1 MTEKTFTCIVCPIGC
16 ELTVRYDEN
25 DKRDSNIEVSG
36 NSCPRGAAYAK
47 SEITHPERT
56 LTGTVRTDSA
66 EFPLCPVKTDRPVP
80 KNELLRAAK
89 ALCTVRASVPI
100 HHGDVL
106 VENFADLGVNLTA
119 GRTILL

>member
-16 ELTVRYDEN
+16 ELTVRYDEKN
-25 DKRDSNIEVSG
+25 PEDITVSG

-56 LTGTVRTDSA
+56 LTGTVRTDSK
-66 EFPLCPVKTDRPVP
+66 EFPLCPVKTSRPIP
-80 KNELLRAAK
+80 KEKMLLAAK
-89 ALCTVRASVPI
+89 GLQNVRLATPI
-100 HHGDVL
+100 HRGDKVI
-106 VENFADLGVNLTA
+106 ENFEGLDTDLIA